1 LTRPMRVA
9 QLLITMT
16 TASARGQFT

>member
-9 QLLITMT
+9 QVLITMT